1 MICIE
6 RISTGMWKANCYVV
20 YRKYATSCLV
30 IDPGGDPK
38 VISQAIRT
46 CGKDVAAFV
55 ATHGHYDHVDAA
67 GELQSEFGA
76 SVWIGASDRR
86 LLGQM
91 NLYRRLF
98 DGLPPA
104 ALPSMIDTFDGD
116 GKLSFAELHIDII
129 ACPGHTSGSVSFHI
143 EDAIFTGDTL
153 MKGKVGDHHFPESD
167 EPALIESISR
177 LLRFPPAT
185 RIFPGHGP
193 PTFVADEYKRNHSD
207 PTA

>member
-6 RISTGMWKANCYVV
+6 RISTGRWKANCYIV
-20 YRKYATSCLV
+20 YRQHATTCLV
-30 IDPGGDPK
+30 IDPGGDPA

-46 CGKDVAAFV
+46 CGKNVAAFL
-55 ATHGHYDHVDAA
+55 ATHGHYDHVDAV
-67 GELQSEFGA
+67 GELQKEFGA
-76 SVWIGASDRR
+76 TLWMEAKDLR
-86 LLGQM
+86 LIGQM

-104 ALPSMIDTFDGD
+104 TLPSMIDSFDG
-116 GKLSFAELHIDII
+116 GETRFFADLDIAVV
-129 ACPGHTSGSVSFHI
+129 ACPGHTSGSVSFHV

-167 EPALIESISR
+167 EPALVNSIHR
-177 LLRFPPAT
+177 LLRFPPTT

-193 PTFVADEYKRNHSD
+193 PTFVVDEHMRNYSD